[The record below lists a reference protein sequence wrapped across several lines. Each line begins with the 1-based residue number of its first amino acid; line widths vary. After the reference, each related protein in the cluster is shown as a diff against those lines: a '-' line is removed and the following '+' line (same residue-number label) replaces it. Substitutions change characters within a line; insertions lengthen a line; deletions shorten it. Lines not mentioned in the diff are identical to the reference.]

1 MSFVCKA
8 LGAALSLA
16 GLLLAVWLAIAI
28 LRDEE
33 FAKAAM
39 LMERNPG
46 NVLYESKYFVAAVWR
61 AIRAGVAISGALVAL
76 NGMTFFLIGVLSERI
91 ERLGGTRSA

>member
-8 LGAALSLA
+8 FGAALSLA

-76 NGMTFFLIGVLSERI
+76 SGMTFFLIGVLSDRI
-91 ERLGGTRSA
+91 DRLGGTRSA